1 MISGVCLQSDLLIIL
16 GLVVLFIISFFLFIK
31 RVFKNSAMRE
41 SESLKNGEALQ
52 IIIKQNEKIISLLE
66 EK

>member
-1 MISGVCLQSDLLIIL
+1 
-16 GLVVLFIISFFLFIK
+16 
-31 RVFKNSAMRE
+31 MRE

>member
-1 MISGVCLQSDLLIIL
+1 MYELIYLIIIL
-16 GLVVLFIISFFLFIK
+16 GLVVLFFISFFHFIK
-31 RVFKNSAMRE
+31 RVLRNSAMRE